1 MDQFLKI
8 GNCELPNSI
17 PLVRT
22 GCTGRVSSIVPAR
35 CTFAATHCSKRG
47 ISGIASVERTPA
59 NGAVNASDLTDLD
72 KAPTFDAC
80 GVPVTVSQ

>member
-8 GNCELPNSI
+8 GNCESPNSI

-22 GCTGRVSSIVPAR
+22 GYTGAVSSIVPAR

-47 ISGIASVERTPA
+47 ISGIASGERTPA
-59 NGAVNASDLTDLD
+59 NGAVNATDLSD
-72 KAPTFDAC
+72 FDIATFDAYC
-80 GVPVTVSQ
+80 GVPVTASQ